1 MVQTRAQILKMLGLL
16 SLPLLS
22 SVSTPVP
29 TQSPI
34 AAPDPTAA
42 PSAAPTAGYQ
52 QYTFVIAPSE
62 APTSAPSRGTA
73 SAVPLPT
80 ICFSDADC
88 ATGQTCNMRRNRYL
102 LFGAPNRVG
111 GTCQVSLPPTPPTI
125 ICCADS
131 CQYRADSDCDDGGP
145 GNDYAFCDLG
155 TDCTDCGSRCP
166 PPSVPPL
173 AASPSS
179 PSSPLGSPP
188 PPTAPPATI
197 IVYAY
202 DEGKVAKTSPS
213 ATATA
218 KVQPGITYAVK
229 VELLRNDLAGSDEY
243 ATSIK
248 LGDKGSTLT
257 HLGSCNPDGGDYD
270 CTFFHC
276 SDLSTTWKP
285 TTDTAEFRIDLTG
298 HSWDCDCDMSDT
310 SPWTCAAQ
318 ETVSTYT
325 PVTAVARFTLVPA

>member
-1 MVQTRAQILKMLGLL
+1 MRQVMPQELKWNLDKGYRYTSPFKVGIKLL
-16 SLPLLS
+16 NVPITCENVPMTKPC
-22 SVSTPVP
+22 VSTDK
-29 TQSPI
+29 SN
-34 AAPDPTAA
+34 DPALFTCEFTGVTGITATVGPQHA
-42 PSAAPTAGYQ
+42 
-52 QYTFVIAPSE
+52 YTVQVKTTFGQDLGEVA
-62 APTSAPSRGTA
+62 R
-73 SAVPLPT
+73 L
-80 ICFSDADC
+80 DC
-88 ATGQTCNMRRNRYL
+88 
-102 LFGAPNRVG
+102 
-111 GTCQVSLPPTPPTI
+111 SLPPEESSFMQAAAYTGTGSAALNVTVLYAGQALPFQGLPGGNVITLTGMALPP
-125 ICCADS
+125 
-131 CQYRADSDCDDGGP
+131 QM
-145 GNDYAFCDLG
+145 
-155 TDCTDCGSRCP
+155 P
-166 PPSVPPL
+166 PPSPPPVPPH
-173 AASPSS
+173 P
-179 PSSPLGSPP
+179 PSPP
-188 PPTAPPATI
+188 PSPPATI